1 MGCTESKATGPTE
14 LLLPNISPKGKGT
27 VVIVGASIAGMT
39 IAEQLWDEYDVT
51 FVD

>member
-1 MGCTESKATGPTE
+1 MDCTESTAAEPME
-14 LLLPNISPKGKGT
+14 LLLPSTSSKGKGT

-39 IAEQLWDEYDVT
+39 IGELLWEEYDVT